1 MATRKPALELY
12 YDPAELDPEA
22 PRLHVRKDDGVWELR
37 DADAAL
43 LSTHAKLPEAIDAAL
58 ERSNARF
65 SEILVRGA
73 VSPIEWSVRLNPEM
87 VELARVLAR
96 ERATWPMSLTA
107 AMDAG
112 TLRLTFDPDEVDG
125 RAPKLHVRREN
136 GEWEIRSVAGVL
148 STHPTQEEALATAR
162 SRVPDCG
169 AEIFFESR
177 SGRFL
182 HRVARSPAELRYLD
196 VCQSLY
202 EDHHA
207 LAD

>member
-1 MATRKPALELY
+1 MATREPPVELF
-12 YDPAELDPEA
+12 YDPADLDPDA
-22 PRLHVRKDDGVWELR
+22 PRLHIRKNGNGWELR
-37 DADAAL
+37 DDDGAL
-43 LSTHAKLPEAIDAAL
+43 LGEHAQLPEAIDAAL
-58 ERSNARF
+58 ERSSARF
-65 SEILVRGA
+65 SEILVQGARGG
-73 VSPIEWSVRLNPEM
+73 IEWSVHQNPGL

-96 ERATWPMSLTA
+96 ERATWPVSLIA
-107 AMDAG
+107 AMDAEA
-112 TLRLTFDPDEVDG
+112 LQLTFDPDEVD
-125 RAPKLHVRREN
+125 RCAPKLHVRPEN

-182 HRVARSPAELRYLD
+182 HRVARSPAELHYLD